1 MKKIYFIIV
10 TLFFVILILE
20 HDNIGVAYNPLFHI
34 EGGDSD
40 NAISMPCGLGGSHN
54 HKHEK
59 CHLTCR
65 LIF

>member
-20 HDNIGVAYNPLFHI
+20 HDNMGVAYNTLFHI

-54 HKHEK
+54 HKH
-59 CHLTCR
+59 
-65 LIF
+65 